1 MQNFAIF
8 DLIILSIT
16 LILGLKGLF
25 RGLIKEVFGIIGIIG
40 AIFVASRISKEIGDL
55 IAPILVLENEA
66 TIKLIGFVVA
76 LVAVWL
82 VVYSA
87 GVIVSKIFAAS
98 GLGIVDRIFGF
109 VFGAAKIFLIF
120 SVIAYAL
127 YQVQSF
133 KKVIDEKFADSIV
146 MPHLISVGSYIIKL
160 DTATITNSI
169 DKAVDSAKGSA
180 SVIEETTSS
189 IKDGVESTVNG
200 VKNAVEEEVV
210 QKVEEQI
217 QETTDATTEQI
228 DSVKEKF
235 KSIANKPE
243 ENK

>member
-1 MQNFAIF
+1 MQNFAVF

-40 AIFVASRISKEIGDL
+40 AIFVASRISKETGDL
-55 IAPILVLENEA
+55 LAPILVLENEA
-66 TIKLIGFVVA
+66 TIKLIGFIVA
-76 LVAVWL
+76 LVGVWL

-87 GVIVSKIFAAS
+87 GIILSKIFSAS

-109 VFGAAKIFLIF
+109 VFGATKIFLIF

-133 KKVIDEKFADSIV
+133 KKVIDDKFVDSVV

-160 DTATITNSI
+160 DTNTITSTI
-169 DKAVDSAKGSA
+169 DKAVDSAKGSTIIEDTKN
-180 SVIEETTSS
+180 SVQE
-189 IKDGVESTVNG
+189 GVQNTVNT
-200 VKNAVEEEVV
+200 VKEAVEEEVT
-210 QKVEEQI
+210 QKVEEKF
-217 QETTDATTEQI
+217 QETTNATEEQI
-228 DSVKEKF
+228 DTMKEKF
-235 KSIANKPE
+235 KSIANKAT

>member
-1 MQNFAIF
+1 MQDFAIF
-8 DLIILSIT
+8 DLIILAVT

-66 TIKLIGFVVA
+66 TIKLIGFITA

-87 GVIVSKIFAAS
+87 GVIVSKIFSAS
-98 GLGIVDRIFGF
+98 GLGVVDRIFGF

-120 SVIAYAL
+120 SDIAYAL

-133 KKVIDEKFADSIV
+133 KKVIDEKFANSIV

-160 DTATITNSI
+160 DTATITNTI
-169 DKAVDSAKGSA
+169 DKAVDSAKD
-180 SVIEETTSS
+180 SS
-189 IKDGVESTVNG
+189 IVKDTTESVKNGVQETVND
-200 VKNAVEEEVV
+200 VKEAVEEEVV
-210 QKVEEQI
+210 QTVEDKI
-217 QETTDATTEQI
+217 QETTDSTQEQVNT
-228 DSVKEKF
+228 VKEKF